1 MANMFN
7 SMMIKNCK
15 VKNRIVVPPM
25 VCFSFTGEDGFAT
38 EDNIN
43 HYKAFAE
50 GGAGVVV
57 LEAHAVEKDGR
68 LASDQMGIWSDE
80 FIECLKPIADNFHN
94 NDVISLVQIHHAGL
108 KSPKNVVDLPIAP
121 SDYDKDGTVA
131 REMTI
136 DEIKRVQQ
144 SFLKAALRVKKAGFH
159 GIELHGAHGYL
170 IDQFMSPITNKRNDE
185 YGGTIE
191 NRMRFALEIV
201 EMIKAEV
208 GEDFILGYRMGGNDP
223 TLTEGIAIA
232 KALESKGVDLLHV
245 SAGIPGENIP
255 EPPKDFPYN
264 WIVYCGTEIKKE
276 VKIPVIVVNGI
287 RTPEQAAYIIENKLA
302 DFVAVGRGHLVD
314 PNWVKKAESSM
325 TPSPCLKCP
334 KCLWFKNGRHCP
346 GRKAV

>member
-1 MANMFN
+1 
-7 SMMIKNCK
+7 
-15 VKNRIVVPPM
+15 M
-25 VCFSFTGEDGFAT
+25 VCFDFTGEDGFAT

-57 LEAHAVEKDGR
+57 LEAQAVERDGR
-68 LASDQMGIWSDE
+68 LSSDQMGIWSDE
-80 FIECLKPIADNFHN
+80 FIECLKPIAENFHN

-121 SDYDKDGTVA
+121 SDYDKDGIVA
-131 REMTI
+131 REMTM

-208 GEDFILGYRMGGNDP
+208 GEDFILGYRMGGNAP
-223 TLTEGIAIA
+223 TLTEGIEIA
-232 KALESKGVDLLHV
+232 KTLESKGVDLLHV
-245 SAGIPGENIP
+245 SAGITGENIP

-287 RTPEQAAYIIENKLA
+287 RTPEQADYIIENKLA

-314 PNWVKKAESSM
+314 PNWVRKAESSM